1 MEVKKIPKKTV
12 TLIEP
17 KRSILVNKEKY
28 HQKRVAAYCRV
39 STDSEEQLTSYVNQ
53 KKFYTDMIARNTE
66 WQFAGLY
73 ADEGISGTRADKRPE
88 FNNMIKASRR
98 KDRLH
103 HYKIGLALCSKYGG
117 LSGLRPYAESQKNWN
132 IF

>member
-1 MEVKKIPKKTV
+1 MDVKKIPKKTV

-17 KRSILVNKEKY
+17 KRSILVDKEKY

-73 ADEGISGTRADKRPE
+73 ADAPVI
-88 FNNMIKASRR
+88 
-98 KDRLH
+98 
-103 HYKIGLALCSKYGG
+103 IGLKT
-117 LSGLRPYAESQKNWN
+117 LRREKCWKRGA
-132 IF
+132 F

>member
-17 KRSILVNKEKY
+17 KRSVLVDKEKY

-66 WQFAGLY
+66 WEFAGLY
-73 ADEGISGTRADKRPE
+73 ADEAVI
-88 FNNMIKASRR
+88 
-98 KDRLH
+98 
-103 HYKIGLALCSKYGG
+103 IGLKT
-117 LSGLRPYAESQKNWN
+117 LRLKKCQKHAA
-132 IF
+132 F

>member
-17 KRSILVNKEKY
+17 KRSVLVDKEKY

-53 KKFYTDMIARNTE
+53 KKFYTDMIARTLNGNSPACTLTKVSRE
-66 WQFAGLY
+66 HAQ
-73 ADEGISGTRADKRPE
+73 ISARSSIT
-88 FNNMIKASRR
+88 
-98 KDRLH
+98 
-103 HYKIGLALCSKYGG
+103 
-117 LSGLRPYAESQKNWN
+117 
-132 IF
+132 

>member
-17 KRSILVNKEKY
+17 KRSILVDKEKY

-66 WQFAGLY
+66 WEFAGLY
-73 ADEGISGTRADKRPE
+73 ADVYNQRLIPFDTKMAVK
-88 FNNMIKASRR
+88 MIK
-98 KDRLH
+98 
-103 HYKIGLALCSKYGG
+103 
-117 LSGLRPYAESQKNWN
+117 
-132 IF
+132 

>member
-73 ADEGISGTRADKRPE
+73 ADVAVI
-88 FNNMIKASRR
+88 
-98 KDRLH
+98 
-103 HYKIGLALCSKYGG
+103 IGLKT
-117 LSGLRPYAESQKNWN
+117 LRLKKC
-132 IF
+132 

>member
-17 KRSILVNKEKY
+17 KLSILVNKEKY

-73 ADEGISGTRADKRPE
+73 ADEAVI
-88 FNNMIKASRR
+88 
-98 KDRLH
+98 
-103 HYKIGLALCSKYGG
+103 IGLKT
-117 LSGLRPYAESQKNWN
+117 LRLKKC
-132 IF
+132 

>member
-1 MEVKKIPKKTV
+1 MDVKKIPKKTV

-17 KRSILVNKEKY
+17 KRSILVDKEKD

-73 ADEGISGTRADKRPE
+73 ADDTAI
-88 FNNMIKASRR
+88 
-98 KDRLH
+98 L
-103 HYKIGLALCSKYGG
+103 GLKSEL
-117 LSGLRPYAESQKNWN
+117 Q
-132 IF
+132 

>member
-1 MEVKKIPKKTV
+1 MAINFGAEYKRFKKEME
-12 TLIEP
+12 
-17 KRSILVNKEKY
+17 Y

-73 ADEGISGTRADKRPE
+73 ADEAVI
-88 FNNMIKASRR
+88 
-98 KDRLH
+98 
-103 HYKIGLALCSKYGG
+103 IGLKT
-117 LSGLRPYAESQKNWN
+117 LRLKKC
-132 IF
+132 

>member
-73 ADEGISGTRADKRPE
+73 ADAAVI
-88 FNNMIKASRR
+88 
-98 KDRLH
+98 
-103 HYKIGLALCSKYGG
+103 IGLKT
-117 LSGLRPYAESQKNWN
+117 LRLKKCQKHAA
-132 IF
+132 F

>member
-17 KRSILVNKEKY
+17 KRSVLVDKEKY

-53 KKFYTDMIARNTE
+53 KKF
-66 WQFAGLY
+66 
-73 ADEGISGTRADKRPE
+73 
-88 FNNMIKASRR
+88 
-98 KDRLH
+98 
-103 HYKIGLALCSKYGG
+103 
-117 LSGLRPYAESQKNWN
+117 
-132 IF
+132 

>member
-73 ADEGISGTRADKRPE
+73 ADAAVI
-88 FNNMIKASRR
+88 
-98 KDRLH
+98 
-103 HYKIGLALCSKYGG
+103 IGLKAIRLKKCRKHG
-117 LSGLRPYAESQKNWN
+117 A
-132 IF
+132 F